1 MCSLQAMQTSKGG
14 EMSEVRDLLW
24 VPILSHY
31 RSGAIDRGRMAAQIG
46 SVLPFVRQFLVGG
59 STGDGWEHDDAAAA
73 ALTDLACD
81 VGVFG
86 AEAKLL
92 LASLR
97 PTTEAVV
104 ARAVAIER
112 QLAGAGGGASAV
124 VGLAI
129 CPPVDPAA
137 SQSRILDHYRAVME
151 ATTSPIAVYQLPQVT
166 GCAIAPETMRTL
178 AAEPRV
184 IMFKDSS
191 GLDVVAKA
199 GAAKG
204 VVALRGAEGG
214 FAEALAPEGPYDG
227 WLLSSGNAVPEA
239 LRAIA
244 THLQRGER
252 EQAAALSART
262 TTAIANLFEAVKPL
276 AFGNAFS
283 NANRAADHIR
293 AYRDGWRAAPPPVT
307 LSGNPIPPDVLAVA
321 AAEISP
327 LLPEGGRGYLA

>member
-1 MCSLQAMQTSKGG
+1 MLTMNGG
-14 EMSEVRDLLW
+14 EMSDERDPLW

-31 RSGAIDRGRMAAQIG
+31 RGGAIDRDRMASQIG
-46 SVLPFVRQFLVGG
+46 SLLPFVRQFLVGG

-73 ALTDLACD
+73 ALTALACND
-81 VGVFG
+81 AVFRKG
-86 AEAKLL
+86 TKLL

-97 PTTEAVV
+97 PTTDAVV

-112 QLAGAGGGASAV
+112 QLAEAGAGAASV

-129 CPPVDPAA
+129 CPPVDAAA
-137 SQSRILDHYRAVME
+137 SQEAILRHYRAVME
-151 ATTSPIAVYQLPQVT
+151 ATTLPIAVYQLPQVT

-184 IMFKDSS
+184 VMFKDSS

-244 THLQRGER
+244 THLESGER
-252 EQAAALSART
+252 DRAAALSART
-262 TTAIANLFEAVKPL
+262 TTAIARLFEAVKPL

-293 AYRDGWRAAPPPVT
+293 AYRGGWRAAPPPVT
-307 LSGNPIPPDVLAVA
+307 ISGATIPAEILAVA
-321 AAEISP
+321 AAEVSP

>member
-1 MCSLQAMQTSKGG
+1 MADD
-14 EMSEVRDLLW
+14 RDLLW

-31 RSGAIDRGRMAAQIG
+31 RAGAIDRDRMAAQIG

-73 ALTDLACD
+73 ALTGLACD
-81 VGVFG
+81 AAVFG
-86 AEAKLL
+86 TGTKLL

-97 PTTEAVV
+97 PTTDAVV
-104 ARAVAIER
+104 GRAVAIER
-112 QLAGAGGGASAV
+112 QLAETGTGASAV

-129 CPPVDPAA
+129 CPPVDAAA
-137 SQSRILDHYRAVME
+137 SQETILRHYHAVME
-151 ATTSPIAVYQLPQVT
+151 ATTLPIAVYQLPQVT

-191 GLDVVAKA
+191 GIDVVAKA

-244 THLQRGER
+244 THLERGER
-252 EQAAALSART
+252 DQAAALSART

-276 AFGNAFS
+276 TFGNAFS

-293 AYRDGWRAAPPPVT
+293 AYRDGWRTASPPVT
-307 LSGNPIPPDVLAVA
+307 ISGATIPPDVLAVA
-321 AAEISP
+321 AAEVSP
-327 LLPEGGRGYLA
+327 LLPDGGRGYLA

>member
-1 MCSLQAMQTSKGG
+1 
-14 EMSEVRDLLW
+14 MSDDRDLLW

-31 RSGAIDRGRMAAQIG
+31 RAGAIDRDRMAAQIA
-46 SVLPFVRQFLVGG
+46 SVLPFERQFLVGG

-73 ALTDLACD
+73 ALTALAGD
-81 VGVFG
+81 PAVFG
-86 AEAKLL
+86 PGTRLL

-97 PTTEAVV
+97 PTTDAVV

-112 QLAGAGGGASAV
+112 QLAAATGGAAEI

-129 CPPVDPAA
+129 CPPVDAA
-137 SQSRILDHYRAVME
+137 ATQEQILRHYRAVMD
-151 ATTSPIAVYQLPQVT
+151 ATTLPIAVYQLPQVT

-244 THLQRGER
+244 THIGKGER
-252 EQAAALSART
+252 DAAAALSART
-262 TTAIANLFEAVKPL
+262 TEAIGKLFEAVKALP
-276 AFGNAFS
+276 FGNAFS

-293 AYRDGWRAAPPPVT
+293 AYRDAWRAAPPPVT
-307 LSGNPIPPDVLAVA
+307 LSGRPIPVDALAVA
-321 AAEISP
+321 AAVVSP